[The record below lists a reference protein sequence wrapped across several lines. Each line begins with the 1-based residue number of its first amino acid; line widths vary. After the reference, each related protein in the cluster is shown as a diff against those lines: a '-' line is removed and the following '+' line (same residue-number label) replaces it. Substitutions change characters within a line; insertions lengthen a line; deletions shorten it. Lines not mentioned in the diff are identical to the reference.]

1 MASRTTHRCE
11 VVYPSPADPG
21 VAVGTLL
28 IFAPIGV
35 MALAGAA
42 VKGFDSASLIV
53 LAVVLVSLI
62 SAMVLA
68 SRAAAFVRCS
78 PQLVTV
84 GVAPFWR
91 SRLVRCDIV
100 DVAVVQ
106 VDAYA
111 DYGGWG
117 IKGSARS
124 SRGRLYSVGGTDTV
138 QIVMRDGRRY
148 FVTFKDP
155 ATPDR
160 VCAALQSGS

>member
-1 MASRTTHRCE
+1 MASRTTHRSE
-11 VVYPSPADPG
+11 VVYRSPAGPG

-28 IFAPIGV
+28 ILAPIGA

-53 LAVVLVSLI
+53 LAVVLSTLI

-78 PQLVTV
+78 RELVTV

-91 SRLVRCDIV
+91 SRLLRRDIV
-100 DVAVVQ
+100 ELAVVR

-148 FVTFKDP
+148 FVTFKDS

-160 VCAALQSGS
+160 VCGALQSGS

>member
-11 VVYPSPADPG
+11 VVYRSPADPG

-28 IFAPIGV
+28 ILAPIGV

-42 VKGFDSASLIV
+42 VKGFDSTSLIV

-68 SRAAAFVRCS
+68 LRAAAFVRWS

-91 SRLVRCDIV
+91 SRLLRCDIV

-160 VCAALQSGS
+160 VCAALQRSS